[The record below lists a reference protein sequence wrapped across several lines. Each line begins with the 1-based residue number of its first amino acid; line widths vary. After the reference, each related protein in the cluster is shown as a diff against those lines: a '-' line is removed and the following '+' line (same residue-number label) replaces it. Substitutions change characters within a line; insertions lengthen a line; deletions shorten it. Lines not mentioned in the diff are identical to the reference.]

1 MIRLQHRHRREG
13 IILVG
18 DTQYRLDAEGCVE
31 VTDEHAGWMMQG
43 DWAAPGTHPALA
55 DAPPLQDSGRG
66 RIVRTR
72 EQLAA
77 MAAAEGMVLSPSPPP
92 APTSQPEPAP
102 QGALTPEDGLGKAA
116 DIIEISNT
124 TSRAELMR
132 VAKQLGIHVPR
143 TSTQAQVFEL
153 LQAQAQGDEHGQQKN
168 VS

>member
-18 DTQYRLDAEGCVE
+18 DTKYRLDADGCVE

-43 DWAAPGTHPALA
+43 DWAAPGTHPVLPAAL
-55 DAPPLQDSGRG
+55 PLQDSGRG
-66 RIVRTR
+66 RTVRTK

-77 MAAAEGMVLSPSPPP
+77 MAAAEGLVLPPSPPP
-92 APTSQPEPAP
+92 APTSQPEPALQRAP
-102 QGALTPEDGLGKAA
+102 APGDGPGGT

-143 TSTQAQVFEL
+143 TSTQAQVFAL